1 MNPFRQAALAAAIA
15 GGIAATALPAAAE
28 QMCFLRDQAIDNLR
42 AKYGE
47 NVSARGI
54 SGDGKAMYELL
65 TSDDGSWTLLMTRTD
80 GKTCM
85 VGSGEAWTA
94 VTAVKDKGPAV

>member
-1 MNPFRQAALAAAIA
+1 MSPFRQAALAAAVA
-15 GGIAATALPAAAE
+15 GGIAATALPAGAE
-28 QMCFLRDQAIDNLR
+28 QMCFLRDQAIDNLK

-47 NVSARGI
+47 SVSARGI
-54 SGDGKAMYELL
+54 SSDGTAMYELL